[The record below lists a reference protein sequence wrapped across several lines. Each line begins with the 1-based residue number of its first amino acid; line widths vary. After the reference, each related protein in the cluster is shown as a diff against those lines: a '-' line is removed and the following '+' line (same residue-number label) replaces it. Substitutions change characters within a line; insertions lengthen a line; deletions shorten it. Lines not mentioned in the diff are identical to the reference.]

1 MTAKETMNRNIGLT
15 FDFLRQ
21 VLKSPDLLN
30 EIPDGSTL
38 EFVEKDF
45 SHVEKSPNSKTD
57 SIKKR
62 ANRKY
67 LKVKSELELVK
78 K

>member
-1 MTAKETMNRNIGLT
+1 MTNKETINRNIGLT

-21 VLKSPDLLN
+21 VIKNPDLLN

-45 SHVEKSPNSKTD
+45 TKIEKPTTSLASKG
-57 SIKKR
+57 KK
-62 ANRKY
+62 RKY
-67 LKVKSELELVK
+67 LKVKSELELIRK
-78 K
+78 